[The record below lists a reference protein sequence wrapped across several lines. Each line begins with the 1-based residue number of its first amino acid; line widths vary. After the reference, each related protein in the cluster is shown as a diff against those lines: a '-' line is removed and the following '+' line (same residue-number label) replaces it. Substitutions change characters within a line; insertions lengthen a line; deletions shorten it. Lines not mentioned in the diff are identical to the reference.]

1 MGLSRVVSVI
11 AAAAIGKAT
20 AVPKFARPTGGGESP
35 LRTRLGGRVRGPAPI
50 GLTHGIRTDS
60 CAGGFSGLE
69 SPEMMAFLPQ
79 PRRRHEKVMG
89 ET

>member
-1 MGLSRVVSVI
+1 M
-11 AAAAIGKAT
+11 
-20 AVPKFARPTGGGESP
+20 KFAGLAAGGESP
-35 LRTRLGGRVRGPAPI
+35 LRTRLGGRDRSTETT